1 MTDIQKYTFQQITDI
16 SFSGFIYTI
25 PEDTITMINHLC
37 SNVGSECLNANIFQK
52 TEASRVPVADA
63 ASASFKQNNK
73 KRRGNKSMEVT
84 SEEWETIRTFQTTK
98 MEQKSGID
106 GEIDKFRLLLNKLT
120 DKTFLD
126 IREKIIT
133 KLNEIDE
140 FNPTPED
147 KYKMATM
154 IFEISSTNKFYS
166 KIFADLYAELTSMYD
181 WLRPVFHEKYG
192 DLMEQYH
199 NIQYVDPETNYDGFC
214 DMNKQNEKRKA
225 VTTFFVNLTING
237 FIDSKGIIELLTNLL
252 GMVTELIMTNDT
264 KNEVDELTEN
274 IAILFNKDI
283 IDRVED
289 INKFRIG
296 GKTIL
301 ETINTFAKS
310 KVKDFP
316 SLSNKSIFKY
326 MDLVEM

>member
-37 SNVGSECLNANIFQK
+37 SNVGSECLNANVFQK
-52 TEASRVPVADA
+52 KELSRVPDA
-63 ASASFKQNNK
+63 VSSSFKQNNK

-84 SEEWETIRTFQTTK
+84 SEDWETVRTFQTTK
-98 MEQKSGID
+98 IEQKSGID

-126 IREKIIT
+126 IREKIIA
-133 KLNEIDE
+133 KLNEISD
-140 FNPTPED
+140 FNPSPED

-181 WLRPVFHEKYG
+181 WLRPVFHEKFTNI
-192 DLMEQYH
+192 MEQYQ

-225 VTTFFVNLTING
+225 VTTFFVNLAING
-237 FIDSKGIIELLTNLL
+237 FISSKSIIGVLANLL
-252 GMVTELIMTNDT
+252 SIVSDLIVISEK

-274 IAILFNKDI
+274 IAILFNKEI
-283 IDRVED
+283 IDRVDDMTEF
-289 INKFRIG
+289 NIG
-296 GKTIL
+296 KKTIL
-301 ETINTFAKS
+301 EIVNALAKS